1 MASPQKENGYTAI
14 ANEILEELV
23 KADLL
28 SSELRIIL
36 FILRKTYGYQK
47 KQDIISLSQFSK
59 GCSLSR
65 PTIVKSIKNL
75 VIKNLLVK
83 TALPPSKISFSFNKD
98 YEKWVVKT
106 AKLVKGKSFAS
117 KYGLTKTSK
126 DGLTHKRKKEIYTK
140 ERDAEQSSENTGAV
154 INLFKDI
161 NPSYK
166 ILFPR
171 KPQHDSAQRL
181 LEREGFEKLQKVI
194 QFISNRMSDKFC
206 PQISTPIQLEE
217 KWSAL
222 GKYAIGLKKSQTI
235 NNQPNWKVWN

>member
-59 GCSLSR
+59 GCCLSR

-83 TALPPSKISFSFNKD
+83 TALPSSKISFSFNKD
-98 YEKWVVKT
+98 YDKWVVKT

-140 ERDAEQSSENTGAV
+140 ERGAEQSSDNR
-154 INLFKDI
+154 IPLIIDLFKEV
-161 NPSYK
+161 NPSYQK
-166 ILFPR
+166 LFGNISQR
-171 KPQHDSAQRL
+171 KSVVRL
-181 LEREGFEKLQKVI
+181 LGIHGEEKLSKVI
-194 QFISNRMSDKFC
+194 RFLKNTNSMPYFPSIT
-206 PQISTPIQLEE
+206 TPCQLED
-217 KWSAL
+217 KWGTLESQV
-222 GKYAIGLKKSQTI
+222 LKKKNELQVKKEKI
-235 NNQPNWKVWN
+235 WI